1 MQLDKI
7 NIKIRNRRIELGYN
21 SAEQFAFE
29 NKLNRSTYQRV
40 EQGKNMTLDT
50 LVKVAQAL
58 KIDLKE
64 LLWKNQLN
72 FLQNYYVWFQFW
84 YLYLSFCQL
93 LQALLL
99 VW

>member
-1 MQLDKI
+1 MDLYKI

-40 EQGKNMTLDT
+40 EQGKNMTLET

-58 KIDLKE
+58 KTDIKE
-64 LLWKNQLN
+64 LL
-72 FLQNYYVWFQFW
+72 
-84 YLYLSFCQL
+84 
-93 LQALLL
+93 
-99 VW
+99 

>member
-40 EQGKNMTLDT
+40 EQGKNMTLET

-58 KIDLKE
+58 KTNIKE
-64 LLWKNQLN
+64 LL
-72 FLQNYYVWFQFW
+72 
-84 YLYLSFCQL
+84 
-93 LQALLL
+93 
-99 VW
+99 

>member
-58 KIDLKE
+58 KIDIKE
-64 LLWKNQLN
+64 LL
-72 FLQNYYVWFQFW
+72 
-84 YLYLSFCQL
+84 
-93 LQALLL
+93 
-99 VW
+99 

>member
-1 MQLDKI
+1 MQLNKI

-50 LVKVAQAL
+50 LVKIAQAL
-58 KIDLKE
+58 KTDIKDL
-64 LLWKNQLN
+64 L
-72 FLQNYYVWFQFW
+72 
-84 YLYLSFCQL
+84 
-93 LQALLL
+93 
-99 VW
+99 

>member
-7 NIKIRNRRIELGYN
+7 NIKIRNKRIELGYN

-64 LLWKNQLN
+64 LL
-72 FLQNYYVWFQFW
+72 
-84 YLYLSFCQL
+84 
-93 LQALLL
+93 
-99 VW
+99 

>member
-7 NIKIRNRRIELGYN
+7 NIKIRNRRIEHGNN

-58 KIDLKE
+58 KIDIKE
-64 LLWKNQLN
+64 LL
-72 FLQNYYVWFQFW
+72 
-84 YLYLSFCQL
+84 
-93 LQALLL
+93 
-99 VW
+99 